1 MRSFAITA
9 FATLA
14 FGIFCS
20 AAPIPQDDNLL
31 DVDILAD
38 VDVLKRGAEEYTN
51 YTTSYST
58 STSTSYSTLYSTST
72 STSYYPSSTSYSSS
86 SEDKCL
92 ESVIEGAVTEITKI
106 LDEISETLSFF
117 RFHIA
122 CH

>member
-20 AAPIPQDDNLL
+20 AAPVPQG
-31 DVDILAD
+31 DILIPVDAD
-38 VDVLKRGAEEYTN
+38 VPVNVNVKRGAEEYTN
-51 YTTSYST
+51 YTTSY

-86 SEDKCL
+86 SSEDKCL
-92 ESVIEGAVTEITKI
+92 ESVIEGAVTEITSI
-106 LDEISETLSFF
+106 LDKISETL
-117 RFHIA
+117 
-122 CH
+122 